1 LTPKIKEEL
10 FMTYEIRQNPQF
22 NSLEIYFE
30 GKPSEAVR
38 DVLKSNKFR
47 WHSVKR
53 CWYGYGSE
61 ESIAAAITG
70 ASTEEEP
77 ATVIGDGYMGGGSVY
92 GSKSNHHLHGAD
104 LSAAIR
110 ADLKKAGIKGVTVR
124 CKTYTGGQSL
134 TATVKIALD
143 EYIPY
148 EQYLENY
155 RITGSQAW
163 IYLSPSE
170 YIHSDKYW
178 AADGD
183 ERERIRQAAAAYEWI
198 KLTTQE
204 TTPRVSWI
212 DWLTEEAKK
221 KIEHIDA
228 IISAYRYDCSNGM
241 VDYFDTNFYY
251 GICLKPVAA

>member
-1 LTPKIKEEL
+1 
-10 FMTYEIRQNPQF
+10 MTYNITQNTQF

-38 DVLKSNKFR
+38 NVLKANKFR
-47 WHSVKR
+47 WHGVKR

-77 ATVIGDGYMGGGSVY
+77 ATVIGDGYMGGGSIY

-124 CKTYTGGQSL
+124 CKTYTGGQSI
-134 TATVKIALD
+134 TATVKVDPEGYAERTAFVAGWKFPCSGWGYAPELGSIHGERFYAMD
-143 EYIPY
+143 DAA
-148 EQYLENY
+148 EQ
-155 RITGSQAW
+155 
-163 IYLSPSE
+163 
-170 YIHSDKYW
+170 
-178 AADGD
+178 
-183 ERERIRQAAAAYEWI
+183 ERIRQTVAAYEYDSKTTARQSI
-198 KLTTQE
+198 NHYHLADIAYLTGTTRAKLQ
-204 TTPRVSWI
+204 RI
-212 DWLTEEAKK
+212 ND
-221 KIEHIDA
+221 
-228 IISAYRYDCSNGM
+228 IISAYRYDNSNGM

-251 GICLKPVAA
+251 DIDVVPA

>member
-1 LTPKIKEEL
+1 
-10 FMTYEIRQNPQF
+10 MTYNITQNTQF
-22 NSLEIYFE
+22 NSLEIYFD

-38 DVLKSNKFR
+38 NVLKANKFR

-77 ATVIGDGYMGGGSVY
+77 ATVIGDGYMGGGSIY

-124 CKTYTGGQSL
+124 CKTYTGGQSI
-134 TATVKIALD
+134 TATVKVDPDGYADRAEFIDGWKFPCGGWCYAPELG
-143 EYIPY
+143 
-148 EQYLENY
+148 N
-155 RITGSQAW
+155 
-163 IYLSPSE
+163 
-170 YIHSDKYW
+170 IHGERFYSIDD
-178 AADGD
+178 AD
-183 ERERIRQAAAAYEWI
+183 ERERIRLAMAAYEYDSKTGGRQGI
-198 KLTTQE
+198 NHYYLADTAY
-204 TTPRVSWI
+204 
-212 DWLTEEAKK
+212 LTEATRAKLQR
-221 KIEHIDA
+221 IND
-228 IISAYRYDCSNGM
+228 IISAYRYDNSNGM

-251 GICLKPVAA
+251 DIDVVPA